1 MNRKIFPFCLL
12 LLLTGCASVEM
23 FNQDEPPEYIVSHRA
38 DFFRNGPAQA
48 FPPEKINKDTRLNVL
63 KKDSGF
69 AFVRLLDKR
78 TGYIAWS
85 ELHPAPPPVREVLY
99 DPVTVDEIV
108 EVPLPDF
115 TVVPDELPEKHRK
128 H

>member
-12 LLLTGCASVEM
+12 LLISGCASVEM
-23 FNQDEPPEYIVSHRA
+23 FNQDEPPEYIVSRQA
-38 DFFRNGPAQA
+38 EFFRNGPAQA
-48 FPPEKINKDTRLNVL
+48 FPPEKINKDTHLNVL

-85 ELHPAPPPVREVLY
+85 ELHPAPPPVPEVLY
-99 DPVTVDEIV
+99 DPVSVDEIV

-128 H
+128 Q